1 MAKYTRNSYKRKII
15 MFGMMIFISIALI
28 STGFAAWVLSTQ
40 TKVDNE
46 GNVTVGV
53 VENKS
58 FEITFTEIKDQN
70 GNDLTKT
77 EGGKIIA
84 DSTKMKFS
92 FEPVKD
98 DEQGRVRWNGTASEN
113 LSITF
118 KGTIKNATYLGSFN
132 VKMTMTE
139 EVKSL
144 VGSET
149 SRKYIIAPDC
159 AKDSGVELKDSESGA
174 YLSSD
179 NYKLTMNGDGSATFE
194 VTVKFG
200 WGDLFGNEN
209 PSTYYDTN
217 LTGQAVSDEKVKS
230 ILEDFHNVVNG
241 KNTKFTITFT
251 ATAN

>member
-77 EGGKIIA
+77 DGGKIIA

-98 DEQGRVRWNGTASEN
+98 DESGRVRWNGTDSEN

-118 KGTIKNATYLGSFN
+118 KGTITNAAYLGSFN

-144 VGSET
+144 VGSEENP
-149 SRKYIIAPDC
+149 KYITAPEC
-159 AKDSGVELKDSESGA
+159 AKDSGVEVKDTT
-174 YLSSD
+174 SD

-217 LTGQAVSDEKVKS
+217 PIGQAVSDEDVKS
-230 ILEDFHNVVNG
+230 ILDAFHNVV
-241 KNTKFTITFT
+241 KDKDTKFTITFT
-251 ATAN
+251 ATAY